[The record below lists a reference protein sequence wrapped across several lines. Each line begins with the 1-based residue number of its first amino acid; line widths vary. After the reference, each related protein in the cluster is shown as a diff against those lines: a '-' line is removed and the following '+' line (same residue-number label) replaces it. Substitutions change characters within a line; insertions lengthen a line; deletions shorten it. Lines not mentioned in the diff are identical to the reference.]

1 MQSPVTDSEDIDGVI
16 RNTLSSYKPGST
28 RNLQGHGFKRVF
40 LQLFGLVGHG
50 KSSLINSCLSVINML
65 PFSNEAGAGT
75 SSGSFTTARK
85 EYKLTDTVY
94 IIDNQGLNKMT
105 KDERLELSAQLRNL
119 RTTLK
124 VDWEF
129 ELERTVNQL
138 EETWNNQSMDFIVP
152 VLVYS
157 MDCTFSKNTAI
168 EIGPFLRDAFEITGI
183 FPIVVLTKHKT
194 QNTTETVRMIEELGP
209 HHIFLLDNYSTSNSV
224 RSLSTDSKVLKF
236 LHTCLQEAD
245 RGIQKKQ
252 NVNIQWEFIKQA
264 ADQIKAEMK
273 RQRELEKEELAR
285 KDATINEKEKELVRK
300 EHEITL
306 RTAEVA
312 SQKTQI
318 SELTMRLGAC
328 YET

>member
-40 LQLFGLVGHG
+40 LQLFGMVGHG

-75 SSGSFTTARK
+75 SSESFTTTRK

-157 MDCTFSKNTAI
+157 MDCAFSKNTAI

-194 QNTTETVRMIEELGP
+194 QNTTETVRIIEELGP
-209 HHIFLLDNYSTSNSV
+209 HHIFVLDNYSTSNSV
-224 RSLSTDSKVLKF
+224 RSLSTDSEVPAHVSARGRSGDSEEAKLKYSVGVF
-236 LHTCLQEAD
+236 KTGGRSDKSGDEEAE
-245 RGIQKKQ
+245 RAGEGGAGPQ
-252 NVNIQWEFIKQA
+252 
-264 ADQIKAEMK
+264 
-273 RQRELEKEELAR
+273 RCHHQRER
-285 KDATINEKEKELVRK
+285 KGV
-300 EHEITL
+300 
-306 RTAEVA
+306 
-312 SQKTQI
+312 S
-318 SELTMRLGAC
+318 S
-328 YET
+328 